1 MALKPTLLAAKF
13 RLTLLK
19 EVEAVGVGRTDTG
32 FKGDGF
38 PVPTSLPF
46 IRRAG
51 AATGVPLSRAIPA
64 LNMSTRLHFWD
75 V

>member
-1 MALKPTLLAAKF
+1 MGISMLILVLGIGVFTPLNKTH
-13 RLTLLK
+13 RLSLLK

-32 FKGDGF
+32 FKGDGE

-51 AATGVPLSRAIPA
+51 GSTGVPLS
-64 LNMSTRLHFWD
+64 
-75 V
+75 